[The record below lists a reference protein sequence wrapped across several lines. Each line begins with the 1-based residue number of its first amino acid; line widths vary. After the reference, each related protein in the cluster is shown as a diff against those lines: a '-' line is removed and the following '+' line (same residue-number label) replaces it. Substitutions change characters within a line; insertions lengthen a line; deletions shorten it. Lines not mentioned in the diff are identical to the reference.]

1 MKRSEITPEPGFFER
16 YINLVAD
23 VELSDAFDMSLQ
35 QINQLDLALLKRI
48 GARTYAE
55 GKWTI
60 NEILQHIADF
70 ERILSYRALLF
81 ARRKKTAQPGFDED
95 LLARHS
101 KANEKTIEQILEEL
115 MAVRHSTIAMYKS
128 FDEEIL
134 SLTGIN
140 WQFELSVAGMGFNI
154 IGHQA
159 HHLKLI
165 NTHYIP
171 LAFK

>member
-1 MKRSEITPEPGFFER
+1 MKRSEISPKPGFFEK
-16 YINLVAD
+16 YIDLIED
-23 VELSDAFDMSLQ
+23 VELSDAFDISLQ
-35 QINQLDLALLKRI
+35 QINALDLALLKRI
-48 GARTYAE
+48 GTKTYAE
-55 GKWTI
+55 GKWTV
-60 NEILQHIADF
+60 NETLQHITDF
-70 ERILSYRALLF
+70 ERILSYRTILF
-81 ARRKKTAQPGFDED
+81 ARRKKSVQPGFDED

-101 KANEKTIEQILEEL
+101 KANTKTIEQIIEEL
-115 MAVRHSTIAMYKS
+115 IAVRHSTIAMFNN

-140 WQFELSVAGMGFNI
+140 WQFEISVAGMGFNI

-171 LAFK
+171 LAAK

>member
-1 MKRSEITPEPGFFER
+1 MKRSEISPKPGFFEK
-16 YINLVAD
+16 YINLVDD
-23 VELSDAFDMSLQ
+23 VELSDAFDISLQ

-48 GARTYAE
+48 GTKTYAE
-55 GKWTI
+55 GKWTV
-60 NEILQHIADF
+60 NETLQHITDF
-70 ERILSYRALLF
+70 ERILSYRTILF
-81 ARRKKTAQPGFDED
+81 ARRKKTVQPGFDEE

-101 KANEKTIEQILEEL
+101 KANTKTIEQILEEL
-115 MAVRHSTIAMYKS
+115 IAVRKSTIAMFNN

-140 WQFELSVAGMGFNI
+140 WQFEISVAGMGFNI

-159 HHLKLI
+159 HHLQLI

-171 LAFK
+171 LAAK